1 MMVVKLVKETTVQEI
16 DMMVLQTLLKHFLSV
31 RRLYSWKNFLEKI
44 DLRQE
49 IFAMSVSENCPKGT
63 LQMIRKQIQI

>member
-31 RRLYSWKNFLEKI
+31 RYIKDAKETLGI
-44 DLRQE
+44 DNMREL
-49 IFAMSVSENCPKGT
+49 SY
-63 LQMIRKQIQI
+63 